1 MVKSELIQKL
11 KDRADLSRT
20 HAEKVVDLVFDT
32 IGDTLSNGDR
42 AEIRG
47 FGSFSVNNYQ
57 PYIGRNPKTGREVP
71 IPPRRVTDFKPSNIM
86 KQRIND
92 SLSKA
97 NGSGN
102 GD

>member
-32 IGDTLSNGDR
+32 IGDTLTKGDR

-57 PYIGRNPKTGREVP
+57 AYIGRNPKTGAQIEVESKKLP
-71 IPPRRVTDFKPSNIM
+71 IFRVG
-86 KQRIND
+86 KQLKQKVN
-92 SLSKA
+92 S
-97 NGSGN
+97 
-102 GD
+102 

>member
-32 IGDTLSNGDR
+32 IGDTLSKGNR

-47 FGSFSVNNYQ
+47 FGSFCVNDYQ
-57 PYIGRNPKTGREVP
+57 PYIGRNPKTGAQIEVATKKLP
-71 IPPRRVTDFKPSNIM
+71 IFRVG
-86 KQRIND
+86 KQLKEKVN
-92 SLSKA
+92 S
-97 NGSGN
+97 
-102 GD
+102 

>member
-1 MVKSELIQKL
+1 MVKSELIQNL

-32 IGDTLSNGDR
+32 IADTLSNGNR

-57 PYIGRNPKTGREVP
+57 PYIGRNPKTGAQIEVESKKLP
-71 IPPRRVTDFKPSNIM
+71 IFRVG
-86 KQRIND
+86 KQLKDKVN
-92 SLSKA
+92 S
-97 NGSGN
+97 
-102 GD
+102 